1 MLCMKNGGLIGGDNT
16 GVGHAV
22 FPLLT
27 TGEFNVAIGS
37 GAGGTLLTGSNNI
50 YIAASATIPGEA
62 TTTRIGTVQTDAYM
76 AGIYQANIAATG
88 YHEVYVD
95 SFGKLGMLPSSQK
108 VKNNILDMNDDS
120 ANVLKLRPV
129 TFAYNYDETNTKQY
143 GLIAEE
149 VDTLLPH
156 LVVKDKDGVIK
167 TVQYTG
173 LNVLL
178 LNELQ
183 KLHAR
188 VELQGI
194 HIEQQQIIIDNLKER
209 LNILEQ
215 K

>member
-1 MLCMKNGGLIGGDNT
+1 ML
-16 GVGHAV
+16 
-22 FPLLT
+22 LLVL
-27 TGEFNVAIGS
+27 EQ
-37 GAGGTLLTGSNNI
+37 GGTLLTGSNNI
-50 YIAASATIPGEA
+50 YIAASAAGIGEA